1 VGDLHRFTVD
11 DYHRMAEAGIL
22 HEDSRV
28 ELIRGRIVDMAAIG
42 SAHMVA
48 VNRLNRLL
56 AMAVGDRGVISI
68 QNPVRLDKASEPD
81 VAVLRPGAD
90 DLGAPI
96 PGPSDVLLLIEV
108 ADSTLRDDRDEKG
121 PLYAE
126 SGIAEYWIVNLMDQ
140 VFEVYRGPEA
150 GHYKEVRRVGPGDE
164 LDMVMLPGVG
174 LAVSTLRGTQ
184 LAEIQAA
191 KRMTLGCCRRRA
203 EGGKRWPGQARP

>member
-28 ELIRGRIVDMAAIG
+28 ELIKRRIVDKAAIG
-42 SAHMVA
+42 SADMVA

-56 AMAVGDRGVISI
+56 AMAVGDRGVVSV
-68 QNPVRLDKASEPD
+68 QNPVRLDKASEPEPD
-81 VAVLRPGAD
+81 VAILRPGAD

-96 PGPSDVLLLIEV
+96 PSPSDVLLLVEV

-126 SGIAEYWIVNLMDQ
+126 SGIAEYWIVNLVDQ
-140 VFEVYRGPEA
+140 VVEVYRGPEA
-150 GHYKEVRRVGPGDE
+150 GHYKEVRKLGPGGE
-164 LDMVMLPGVG
+164 LDMVMLPGVR
-174 LAVSTLRGTQ
+174 LAVSTLLGTQ
-184 LAEIQAA
+184 LA
-191 KRMTLGCCRRRA
+191 
-203 EGGKRWPGQARP
+203 